1 VSSFTPVPPGARPS
15 SPAAPTGPPLVEG
28 PRWYRARLRTW
39 GPVAALIVPG
49 IVGGIAYL
57 SLRLFDT
64 AWSGAVGLIGGVWAA
79 PALLA
84 AGAPFGDRDMYP
96 LAIVASALLWVLVGL
111 LAARRATRDPTATWR
126 DFWRHYAWMCAG
138 VWAGASIALVVAA
151 LSISD
156 SLY

>member
-1 VSSFTPVPPGARPS
+1 
-15 SPAAPTGPPLVEG
+15 
-28 PRWYRARLRTW
+28 
-39 GPVAALIVPG
+39 VPG

-84 AGAPFGDRDMYP
+84 AGAPFGDREMYP
-96 LAIVASALLWVLVGL
+96 LAVAASALLWILVGL
-111 LAARRATRDPTATWR
+111 LAARQATRNPMATWS
-126 DFWRHYAWMCAG
+126 DFWRHYAWMCGG

-151 LSISD
+151 LAISD
-156 SLY
+156 SLF

>member
-1 VSSFTPVPPGARPS
+1 VPA
-15 SPAAPTGPPLVEG
+15 
-28 PRWYRARLRTW
+28 
-39 GPVAALIVPG
+39 

-57 SLRLFDT
+57 SLQLFDT

-84 AGAPFGDRDMYP
+84 AGAPFGDREMYP
-96 LAIVASALLWVLVGL
+96 LAIAASALLWILVGL
-111 LAARRATRDPTATWR
+111 LAARRATRNPMAVWA

-138 VWAGASIALVVAA
+138 IWVGASAALVVAA

-156 SLY
+156 SLF